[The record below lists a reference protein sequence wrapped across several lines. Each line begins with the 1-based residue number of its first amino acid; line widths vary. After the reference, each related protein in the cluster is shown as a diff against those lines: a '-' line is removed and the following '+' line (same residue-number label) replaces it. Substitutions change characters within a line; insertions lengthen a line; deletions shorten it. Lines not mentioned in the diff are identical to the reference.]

1 MCRLINNMNSQT
13 LYKDEDEYA
22 THVINALETALNKQ
36 NDYVEQ
42 TDVSVDPFI
51 DSFAAQDRKHGND
64 DFMSLDVTITSATD
78 NKNRV
83 RLDNRFQDAV
93 EMLKGMG
100 WYLSDI
106 STQFYNGEQ
115 RIDLSFFTER
125 FDD

>member
-1 MCRLINNMNSQT
+1 MNSQT

-36 NDYVEQ
+36 NEYVEQ

-51 DSFAAQDRKHGND
+51 DSFPAQDRKHGNE
-64 DFMSLDVTITSATD
+64 DFLSLDVTLTTATD

-93 EMLKGMG
+93 DLMKGMG
-100 WYLSDI
+100 WYLSDM

-115 RIDLSFFTER
+115 RIDLSFFTDR

>member
-36 NDYVEQ
+36 NEYVEQ
-42 TDVSVDPFI
+42 TDVSVDRFI
-51 DSFAAQDRKHGND
+51 DSFPAQDRKHGNE
-64 DFMSLDVTITSATD
+64 DFLSLDVTITSATD

-93 EMLKGMG
+93 DLMKGMG
-100 WYLSDI
+100 WYLSDM

-115 RIDLSFFTER
+115 RIDLSFFTDR

>member
-93 EMLKGMG
+93 EMMKGMG